1 MGAKSKSKRRKGPA
15 VEPEASIE
23 VARDGSTAG
32 PWSEAGAAPPDT
44 APATEPQK
52 PEVDT
57 QKAKDLTTVS
67 KARQWKLLYQPYPF
81 DEEAKSGHAPLPP
94 DIATRIEREA
104 SKGLCLSC
112 SKESACRLPRP
123 EGGVWRCKAYVH
135 LTAVGTGTVA
145 AVPEAR
151 SLYDNVTKQ
160 FEKAADMMN
169 LDPGV
174 RSILSKTAN
183 EIVVHFPARMD
194 DGTVKMFTGY
204 RVQHNNALG
213 PYKGGLRFH
222 PAVNIDEVRAL
233 ATWMTWKSA
242 IVDIPF
248 GGAKGGIQM
257 DPSEY
262 SIGEIERI
270 ARRFTYALGNNI
282 GPEYDIPAPDVNT
295 NAQIMAW
302 ILDTYL
308 STVPPQDRQRCLH
321 VVTGKPVESGGSL
334 GREKATGQGVVFLI
348 EEWAKE
354 CEFDLKGAKY
364 IVQGFGNVG
373 SWAARCLKKL
383 GSKLIAVEDASGAI
397 INTKGIDPDG
407 LARYAVIHKGLI
419 AGYPKA
425 QPIDRKEFLSLKAD
439 ILIPAALENQ
449 ITAETAPQLNVRLV
463 AEGANGP
470 TDPDGDAILQ
480 ERGID
485 VIPDILCN
493 AGGVVVSYFE
503 WLQNKRS
510 EFWDLEEV
518 DSKLRKT
525 LVNGYRRVRNAVNE
539 HGTDSRTA
547 AYKVALSRLETA
559 YRNRGIFP

>member
-1 MGAKSKSKRRKGPA
+1 MGVKSKRRRRSNSA
-15 VEPEASIE
+15 VEPEESQ
-23 VARDGSTAG
+23 VVDRDDTAVEPETETAAG
-32 PWSEAGAAPPDT
+32 PDT
-44 APATEPQK
+44 EQLETQA
-52 PEVDT
+52 EVGVRS
-57 QKAKDLTTVS
+57 DLTTVS
-67 KARQWKLLYQPYPF
+67 KARQWKLLYHQYPF

-104 SKGLCLSC
+104 AKGLCLSC
-112 SKESACRLPRP
+112 AKERTCQLPRP
-123 EGGVWRCKAYVH
+123 EGGVWRCKAYVNR
-135 LTAVGTGTVA
+135 TAVEAAGAVA
-145 AVPEAR
+145 APKAR
-151 SLYDNVTKQ
+151 SLYENVTRQ
-160 FEKAADMMN
+160 FEKAAALMD
-169 LDPGV
+169 LDPSI
-174 RSILSKTAN
+174 RSILSKTSN
-183 EIVVHFPARMD
+183 EILVHFPARMD

-204 RVQHNNALG
+204 RVQHNNTLG
-213 PYKGGLRFH
+213 PFKGGLRFH
-222 PAVNIDEVRAL
+222 PAVDIDEVRAL

-257 DPSEY
+257 DPAEY
-262 SIGEIERI
+262 SNSELERI
-270 ARRFTYALGNNI
+270 ARRFTFALGNNI

-308 STVPPQDRQRCLH
+308 STVPPLDRQRCIH
-321 VVTGKPVESGGSL
+321 VVTGKPVDSGGSL

-354 CEFDLKGAKY
+354 REFDLKGAKY

-373 SWAARCLKKL
+373 SWAARCLKKH
-383 GSKLIAVEDASGAI
+383 GAKMIAVEDASGAI
-397 INTKGIDPDG
+397 INTKGIDPDD

-419 AGYPKA
+419 GGYSKA
-425 QPIDRKEFLSLKAD
+425 QPIERKEFLSLKAD

-449 ITAETAPQLNVRLV
+449 ITAETAPWLNVKLV

-470 TDPDGDAILQ
+470 TDPDGDAILE

-518 DSKLRKT
+518 DSKLRKK
-525 LVNGYRRVRNAVNE
+525 LVNGYRKVRDAVNQFK
-539 HGTDSRTA
+539 TDSRTA
-547 AYKVALSRLETA
+547 AYIVALSRLETA
-559 YRNRGIFP
+559 YKNRGIFP